1 MSTYDGVK
9 VPLPQDVP
17 SPVPATSPFGTLMP
31 SPVSEWGEFLNA
43 LEREFM
49 FPLASRPESLQPCPD
64 PAMLTC
70 GCVVSESLYLS
81 LMPPTGS
88 MLKASTICPSC
99 GSPTELLA
107 PVMALRR
114 IYQIVAEKKRQ
125 LGLAVLSGRDMGVRP
140 EEVSPQLHTENDG
153 AGGAGSDVERTLAQD
168 DVLSAQLSNI
178 DVNDLTSKYS
188 KSIAP
193 TSDILSIPSLTSSG
207 RKMSL
212 AEIFRSAVTTI
223 QHQQIQQH
231 HQHQQQQLN
240 LDMPDNTIYRID
252 SLANSGIIDTT
263 NMSYS
268 SQASS
273 STNEMESISAK
284 ITNSTLGFNPAAS
297 IISYRSEQREKFFQK
312 CFPMYK
318 KQFQHS
324 LNSRLLLPKAKKF
337 VSTSI
342 SPDTTKIAVCT
353 EKKWTA
359 YWTPEDYNDS
369 PTLLASGS
377 STGEW
382 GDEKINTTNDKHL
395 RPLLSQAQEQVDLTD
410 WSHQIISLSNRYL
423 AIAGSGGILRVYD
436 LKNNGRCV
444 YHNQSKFNIRYMTI
458 SPNGSLIAC
467 AITGIDN
474 KTKTEQPMIVLH
486 WLHLGDNAPLMTV
499 YYNNNT
505 PEAAVAAEEQ
515 QPGVTV
521 QTVETV
527 TITIPYQDVIN
538 SLSFSMDQSLLA
550 CGTRTTSHI
559 LVINVTNPHEP
570 RMMLKTSRYK
580 ESNPEYEGITAI
592 QFLPNSRYFAV
603 TSVAQESAYPMVV
616 DSKIKQQQ
624 VTVSSRLS
632 MVMRVEKVGSSI
644 HNLAI
649 SPRGDAIAFLDK
661 NGLVYLMYSPELDN
675 SAKRIIVA
683 AEVSRAPNY
692 REAASI
698 RFSRLGHALFIL
710 DRKGNF
716 YIEDFAAGSPH
727 QAGISK
733 CRILS

>member
-1 MSTYDGVK
+1 MSAYDSLK
-9 VPLPQDVP
+9 VLPPPAVTVP
-17 SPVPATSPFGTLMP
+17 PFGTLMP
-31 SPVSEWGEFLNA
+31 SPVSEWGEFLSA
-43 LEREFM
+43 LEQEFV
-49 FPLASRPESLQPCPD
+49 FPLAGLPESLHSCPD
-64 PAMLTC
+64 PSMLTC
-70 GCVVSESLYLS
+70 GCVVSEALFMSVAS
-81 LMPPTGS
+81 PTS
-88 MLKASTICPSC
+88 NASNIKTICPSC

-107 PVMALRR
+107 PIMALKR
-114 IYQIVAEKKRQ
+114 IYQIITEKKRQ
-125 LGLAVLSGRDMGVRP
+125 LGLAILSGRDIGIGSVKVP
-140 EEVSPQLHTENDG
+140 PKLHIENHSASGD
-153 AGGAGSDVERTLAQD
+153 GSDVDKTLAQD
-168 DVLSAQLSNI
+168 DDVLSVQLSNI
-178 DVNDLTSKYS
+178 DVNELTSKYS

-193 TSDILSIPSLTSSG
+193 ELDVLSIPSSVSSG

-212 AEIFRSAVTTI
+212 AEIFQSAVTTI

-240 LDMPDNTIYRID
+240 PEIIDNPIYRID
-252 SLANSGIIDTT
+252 SHTNSGIIDTT

-273 STNEMESISAK
+273 STNDMESISAK

-312 CFPMYK
+312 CFPMYR

-369 PTLLASGS
+369 PIQLASGS

-382 GDEKINTTNDKHL
+382 GDEKNNTFNNRGL
-395 RPLLSQAQEQVDLTD
+395 RPLLSQAQEQSDMAD

-423 AIAGSGGILRVYD
+423 AIAGSSGILRVYD

-486 WLHLGDNAPLMTV
+486 WLHLGDNAPLMTI
-499 YYNNNT
+499 YHNKNN
-505 PEAAVAAEEQ
+505 PEAAAAAED
-515 QPGVTV
+515 QPGATI

-538 SLSFSMDQSLLA
+538 SLSFSNDQSLLA

-580 ESNPEYEGITAI
+580 ESNSEYEGITAI

-603 TSVAQESAYPMVV
+603 TSVAKEPAYPMVV
-616 DSKIKQQQ
+616 DSKIRQQQ
-624 VTVSSRLS
+624 VTVSSRVS
-632 MVMRVEKVGSSI
+632 MLMRVEKVGSSI

-675 SAKRIIVA
+675 STKRIVVA
-683 AEVSRAPNY
+683 ADVSRAANY
-692 REAASI
+692 REAASM